1 MPPALSRRPLSRSCR
16 LASTVPQPSAKKR
29 IPMKYESISTMAR
42 DWSHEFMSG
51 MKNLEGGPVV
61 DDLHEM
67 AKTQPGAMVTINWIP
82 ATHEE
87 LFKFPPRVRKYALA
101 YRQGLE
107 EHVQSHAIDAAALLA
122 FRTEVFVAE
131 NLRIYVRSY
140 VLDDRHKEHIVF
152 VHS

>member
-1 MPPALSRRPLSRSCR
+1 
-16 LASTVPQPSAKKR
+16 
-29 IPMKYESISTMAR
+29 MAR
-42 DWSHEFMSG
+42 DWSNEFMNG
-51 MKNLEGGPVV
+51 MKDLEGGPIV

-67 AKTQPGAMVTINWIP
+67 AKTQPGAKVTINWIP

-87 LFKFPPRVRKYALA
+87 LFKFPRRVRKYALG

-107 EHVQSHAIDAAALLA
+107 EHIQRHAIDATSLLA

-140 VLDDRHKEHIVF
+140 VLDDRKKEHIVF